1 NVRNASA
8 GRLAGS
14 PLRYA
19 LRGQWTAMG
28 TVGHWGHVHTRQNL
42 YDAIVTILA
51 VDGVWKITDL
61 EVIEENRIDPS
72 AATLSTP
79 EQEQTRESGDL

>member
-1 NVRNASA
+1 
-8 GRLAGS
+8 
-14 PLRYA
+14 

-42 YDAIVTILA
+42 YDAIVTIQA

-72 AATLSTP
+72 GATIAT
-79 EQEQTRESGDL
+79 QEQAPTAKHGGT